1 MPQLGSQ
8 KPGLCSLSLPLHA
21 GFTRARTLP
30 AWATW
35 LPILRDNSAS
45 PRRLCRWCVCP
56 TVCICLHPFP
66 STRPGRRK
74 TFLRID
80 SHGSAGGCA
89 CAGSCACLHTRGV
102 CAHCVCVQGGWDCGA
117 ACPKCAGLDVPR
129 AWGRAR
135 AFVSRAS
142 DPTTPFSFLK
152 FFRPLPKR
160 KIAPSFLPLRL
171 TPLAATVPTS
181 FLPVTSSKPQ

>member
-8 KPGLCSLSLPLHA
+8 KPGLCSLSLLLHA
-21 GFTRARTLP
+21 GFTRARALP
-30 AWATW
+30 ARATW

-56 TVCICLHPFP
+56 TVRICLHPFP

-89 CAGSCACLHTRGV
+89 LGLARVCTRE
-102 CAHCVCVQGGWDCGA
+102 VCVRRVSVCRAGGTVAQRVLNARVWTC
-117 ACPKCAGLDVPR
+117 
-129 AWGRAR
+129 RAR
-135 AFVSRAS
+135 GGARVCITGLRS
-142 DPTTPFSFLK
+142 DDPVLISQILPTFAQTKNCTFLPPPPAHPAGCHSPF
-152 FFRPLPKR
+152 PLPAR
-160 KIAPSFLPLRL
+160 DII
-171 TPLAATVPTS
+171 
-181 FLPVTSSKPQ
+181 

>member
-8 KPGLCSLSLPLHA
+8 KPGLCSLSLLLHA
-21 GFTRARTLP
+21 GFTRARALP

-56 TVCICLHPFP
+56 TVRICLHPFP

-89 CAGSCACLHTRGV
+89 LGLARVCTRE
-102 CAHCVCVQGGWDCGA
+102 VCVRHVSVCRAGGTVAQRVLNARVWTC
-117 ACPKCAGLDVPR
+117 
-129 AWGRAR
+129 RAR
-135 AFVSRAS
+135 GGARARLYHGPQIRRPRSHFSNSS
-142 DPTTPFSFLK
+142 DLCPNEKLH
-152 FFRPLPKR
+152 LPSS
-160 KIAPSFLPLRL
+160 PSGSPCWLPQFLP
-171 TPLAATVPTS
+171 PSCP
-181 FLPVTSSKPQ
+181 